1 MGCNLYFISI
11 NTLEVV
17 SEFCGL
23 GVLPL
28 TGDDR
33 YHSILVFKCFNF
45 KSDLKQAFFGPIR
58 RDAQFPVN
66 AFLQLPLVIYFFI
79 NNIMNLYV
87 VFFIFQ
93 ETGKDKHGLTSD
105 RYEAVQALQLKGQ
118 ISEGKYQPT
127 VAFKG
132 LENIFK

>member
-33 YHSILVFKCFNF
+33 YHSVLDIKFFNLESDFKQTC
-45 KSDLKQAFFGPIR
+45 FGPIR

-66 AFLQLPLVIYFFI
+66 AFLQLPVVLYFFI

-93 ETGKDKHGLTSD
+93 ETGKD
-105 RYEAVQALQLKGQ
+105 
-118 ISEGKYQPT
+118 
-127 VAFKG
+127 
-132 LENIFK
+132 